1 MKGKMRWSKPMQT
14 SPMILVLLASASL
27 VRPLCAADWPQWRGP
42 ARDGR
47 AALEAR
53 AAFPEALAQRWKVEV
68 GEGHASPLVVGDRV
82 YVFSREGEE
91 EVVRSLELA
100 TGRQVWRQ
108 SYLAPYTMNSAAVGH
123 GKGPK
128 STPSVAGGRVF
139 TFGISG
145 ILSCFEAAAGRLV
158 WRQEFSS
165 RFSATS
171 PLYGAAQSPVVD
183 GERVIVHVGGP
194 GRGALTAFDTATG
207 ALRWEWTG
215 DGPGYASPVVAPIA
229 GVRQVVVFSES
240 FLVGV
245 SADRGA
251 LLWKLPFTTPWVQNA
266 VTPLVDG
273 DTIVYSGLDHPVRAA
288 RVVRKA
294 DGFATE
300 PRWENAEVSAYMSTP
315 VAEGGRIFGLSQRK
329 RGQLFCLDAATGK
342 VVWLSEGRQG
352 DNAALVSAGGSV
364 LVLTTGGELLVV
376 PQKGDAFM
384 AARRYRV
391 AESPTWAHPVV
402 TADGVLV
409 KDKTTV
415 AYWRF

>member
-1 MKGKMRWSKPMQT
+1 MKMTPMVLILLGSV
-14 SPMILVLLASASL
+14 SPARSL
-27 VRPLCAADWPQWRGP
+27 FAADWPQWRGP

-47 AALEAR
+47 AVIEAR
-53 AAFPEALAQRWKVEV
+53 ASFPEALAQRWKVEV
-68 GEGHASPLVVGDRV
+68 GEGHASPLAVGDRV
-82 YVFSREGEE
+82 YVFSRESEQ

-108 SYLAPYTMNSAAVGH
+108 SYAAPYTMNPAATGH

-128 STPSVAGGRVF
+128 STPTVAGGRVF

-145 ILSCFEAAAGRLV
+145 ILSCFDAAAGSLV
-158 WRQEFSS
+158 WRKDFSS
-165 RFSATS
+165 NFPETS

-194 GRGALTAFDTATG
+194 GRGALTALDVATG
-207 ALRWEWTG
+207 APRWEWTG
-215 DGPGYASPVVAPIA
+215 DGPAYASPVVAPIA
-229 GVRQVVVFSES
+229 GVRQVVSFSES

-266 VTPLVDG
+266 VTPIVDG
-273 DTIVYSGLDHPVRAA
+273 DTIVYSGLDHPLRAV
-288 RVVRKA
+288 RVVRKG

-315 VAEGGRIFGLSQRK
+315 VAEGGRIYGLSQKK

-342 VVWLSEGRQG
+342 AVWLSEGRQG
-352 DNAALVSAGGSV
+352 ENAALVSGGGSV
-364 LVLTTGGELLVV
+364 FVLTTGGELLVL
-376 PQKGDAFM
+376 PQKGDAFT

-402 TADGVLV
+402 TSDGVLV
-409 KDKTTV
+409 KDKTTLTF
-415 AYWRF
+415 WRF